1 VLGVRRFPPVCYNKD
16 VVGSEMEFRVRFY
29 ATATG
34 YVPMIEWLDELR
46 SQQPTLHALVVAGLT
61 KLKNR
66 DYHGPPLTTCV
77 DRTNKIYE
85 LRVGHA
91 NIARAFFFF
100 QHGSEI
106 IVTNGYVKHRQALNR
121 KELDRARRYK
131 ADWEKRHQ

>member
-1 VLGVRRFPPVCYNKD
+1 
-16 VVGSEMEFRVRFY
+16 MEFRVRFY

-34 YVPMIEWLDELR
+34 HVPMTEWLNELR
-46 SQQPTLHALVVAGLT
+46 DQQPTLHALVLAGLD
-61 KLKNR
+61 KLRRRNR
-66 DYHGPPLTTCV
+66 HGPPLTACV
-77 DRTNKIYE
+77 DRKNKIYE

-100 QHGSEI
+100 QHGAEI
-106 IVTNGYVKHRQALNR
+106 IVTNGYVKQRQTLNQ